1 VNRTTR
7 GSWTILFLQALP
19 GIVLIAFWQWASGR
33 LVDPMFFSRPSA
45 IVLRVVELLGDRRFW
60 GDVQITVIETA
71 LGYLIGAGLGLVL
84 AFMAGRSETFR
95 KIVEPYIIAINS
107 VPKVALAPLFILW
120 FGVGIWSKV
129 WTAVILVFFLVFYN
143 TFLGISTMDREL
155 ASLARVMGSSERQVV
170 TLIVLPAT
178 LPFVMAGLRTSV
190 PYAIIGVILGE
201 FAASTKGLG
210 YKILYAANTFDAS
223 TLYAGILV
231 LLAFVLLT
239 NALIGGLER
248 RLVRWKPR
256 EDARPG
262 L

>member
-1 VNRTTR
+1 MKRPWRPST
-7 GSWTILFLQALP
+7 LLLQALP
-19 GIVLIAFWQWASGR
+19 GIALIVFWQWASGS
-33 LVDPMFFSRPSA
+33 LVDEMFFSRPSQ
-45 IVLRVVELLGDRRFW
+45 IVARLAALLGDRRFW
-60 GDVQITVIETA
+60 SDVQITTIETV
-71 LGYLIGAGLGLVL
+71 LGYLIGASAGLVF
-84 AFMAGRSETFR
+84 AFMAARSDLFR
-95 KIVEPYIIAINS
+95 KMVEPYIIAINS

-143 TFLGISTMDREL
+143 VYLGLSSMDREL
-155 ASLARVMGSSERQVV
+155 TNLARVMGSNERQVV
-170 TLIVLPAT
+170 VFVMLPAT
-178 LPFVMAGLRTSV
+178 LPFVMAGLRTSL

-210 YKILYAANTFDAS
+210 YKILYAANTFDAP
-223 TLYAGILV
+223 TLFAGILV
-231 LLAFVLLT
+231 LLAFVLLA

-256 EDARPG
+256 EDTRPA